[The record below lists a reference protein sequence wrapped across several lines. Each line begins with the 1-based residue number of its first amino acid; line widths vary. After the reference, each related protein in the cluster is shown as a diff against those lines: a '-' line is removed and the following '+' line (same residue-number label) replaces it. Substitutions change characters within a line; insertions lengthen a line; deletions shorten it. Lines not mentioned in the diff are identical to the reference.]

1 VLPADVDKRDA
12 KAKATAIIMRR
23 IAALLPE
30 RQRGVYAGEAAT

>member
-12 KAKATAIIMRR
+12 KAQATAIIMRR